1 MGGQACVFY
10 GAAQFS
16 KDVDLALLAAE
27 ENFSRLRAALD
38 ELQAV
43 RIAVP
48 PFDSTLLARGHAVHF
63 RCRHPAADGLRVDL
77 MTRLRGLPD
86 FTDLWARRTTLAEE
100 NGDTFELL
108 AVEDL
113 VQAKKTQR
121 TKDWPII
128 EALVEGHYHAT
139 GMEPSPERIR
149 FWLTEARGPERLIEL
164 VHRFSAES
172 AALVGT
178 RPLLRHALETDIIT
192 LRLALDAEARAEQE
206 KDRAYWEPLKRE
218 LEALRMAEARER
230 SKPKTED

>member
-16 KDVDLALLAAE
+16 KDVDLVLLAE
-27 ENFSRLRAALD
+27 EDNFSRLRAALE

-48 PFDSTLLARGHAVHF
+48 RFDPALLARGHAVHF
-63 RCRHPAADGLRVDL
+63 RCQHAQAAGLRVDL

-86 FTDLWARRTTLAEE
+86 FPTLWSRRTTISEE
-100 NGDTFELL
+100 GGDSFDLL

-121 TKDWPII
+121 SKDWPII

-139 GMEPSPERIR
+139 GTDPTAARIC
-149 FWLTEARGPERLIEL
+149 FWLAEARGPERLVEL
-164 VHRFSAES
+164 ARRFTAE
-172 AALVGT
+172 AQELADA
-178 RPLLRHALETDIIT
+178 RPLLRHAIAGDLGA
-192 LRLALDAEARAEQE
+192 LRPALDAEARAEQDR
-206 KDRAYWEPLKRE
+206 DRAYWEPLKRE
-218 LEALRMAEARER
+218 LESFRRAEMRQPGGPG
-230 SKPKTED
+230 SG